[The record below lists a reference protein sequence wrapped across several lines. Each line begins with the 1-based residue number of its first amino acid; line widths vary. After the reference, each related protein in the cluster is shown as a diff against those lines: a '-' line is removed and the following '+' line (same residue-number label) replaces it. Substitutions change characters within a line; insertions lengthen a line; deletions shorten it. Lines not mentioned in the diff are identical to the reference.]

1 MVLLTPFSTHLPLI
15 KIRLFSYKDII
26 NASWSL
32 WKQIATCSSMRL
44 CYLGHL
50 RAQVDLSQVDSLWQQ
65 VVEQLA
71 EQHAISEGLSQ
82 VTNLTAHAQN

>member
-1 MVLLTPFSTHLPLI
+1 M
-15 KIRLFSYKDII
+15 
-26 NASWSL
+26 
-32 WKQIATCSSMRL
+32 CM

-50 RAQVDLSQVDSLWQQ
+50 RAQVDLSQVDGLWQQ

-82 VTNLTAHAQN
+82 ITDLTAHAQN